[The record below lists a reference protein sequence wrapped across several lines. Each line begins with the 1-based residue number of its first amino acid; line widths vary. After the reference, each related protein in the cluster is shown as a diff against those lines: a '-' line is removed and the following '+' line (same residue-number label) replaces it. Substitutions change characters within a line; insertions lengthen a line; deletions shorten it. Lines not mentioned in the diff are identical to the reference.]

1 MTNDSLLIYEAY
13 LKRDENNESIPPV
26 VRSLSDILASKG
38 SALHNLAPTQD
49 VGNEEVRT
57 TTNIATKTLMA
68 NIFNDPNRFWDLLK
82 KTPGMYAAL
91 LTGNVNQL
99 NNIFKSLGVDV
110 PQISNA
116 VKKSMELFAE
126 YQRGTPV
133 EVRKA
138 VAANP
143 LRATPVK

>member
-13 LKRDENNESIPPV
+13 LKRDENNESFPPI

-38 SALHNLAPTQD
+38 SAIYGLAPKQD
-49 VGNEEVRT
+49 IGSEETR
-57 TTNIATKTLMA
+57 IATNTAMKTLMA
-68 NIFNDPNRFWDLLK
+68 NIFNDPSKFWDLLK
-82 KTPGMYAAL
+82 KTPGMYGAL

-110 PQISNA
+110 MQISDA

-138 VAANP
+138 IE
-143 LRATPVK
+143 VK

>member
-1 MTNDSLLIYEAY
+1 MTNDCQLIYEAY
-13 LKRDENNESIPPV
+13 IGRDENSESFPPV
-26 VRSLSDILASKG
+26 VRTLSDILASKG
-38 SALHNLAPTQD
+38 SAIYGLSPKQD
-49 VGNEEVRT
+49 IDNQEVRT
-57 TTNIATKTLMA
+57 TANTAMKTLIA
-68 NIFNDPNRFWDLLK
+68 NIFNDPSKFWDLLK

-99 NNIFKSLGVDV
+99 NGIFKSLGVDIN
-110 PQISNA
+110 QISDA

-138 VAANP
+138 IE
-143 LRATPVK
+143 VK